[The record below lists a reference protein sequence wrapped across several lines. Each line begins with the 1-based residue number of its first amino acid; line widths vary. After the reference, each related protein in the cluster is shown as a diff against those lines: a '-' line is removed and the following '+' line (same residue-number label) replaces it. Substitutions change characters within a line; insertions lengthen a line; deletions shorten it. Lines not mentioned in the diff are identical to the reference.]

1 MDEWDSYCCPHIPG
15 MYDKTAQ
22 RAEIF
27 SRRVQNPSGRTAFT
41 NYSFARSVS
50 AEVGKYVIWR
60 LAGSTLPPPNK
71 TVDVKLF
78 RWMFELNEKGN
89 QYW

>member
-1 MDEWDSYCCPHIPG
+1 MNMDEWDSYCCPHIPG

-50 AEVGKYVIWR
+50 AEVGNMLYG
-60 LAGSTLPPPNK
+60 A
-71 TVDVKLF
+71 
-78 RWMFELNEKGN
+78 
-89 QYW
+89 